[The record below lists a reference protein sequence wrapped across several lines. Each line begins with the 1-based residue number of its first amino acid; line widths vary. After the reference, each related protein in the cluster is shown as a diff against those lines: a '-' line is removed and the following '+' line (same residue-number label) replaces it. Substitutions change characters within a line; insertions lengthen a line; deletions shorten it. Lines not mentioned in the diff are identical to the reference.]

1 MVADTYNRE
10 RIRSTFEVERFMVLG
25 SAPVCYTFDNN
36 SRSGIADAVIVMPV
50 ANRTHGCRIALC
62 KVACVPALVFVGI
75 RISAL
80 ANRSSVRLLETPG
93 VCFFVGIYE
102 AGHYSSPQTGAWLQ
116 FVIGLCCISSGAA
129 LFIQNV
135 SAS

>member
-1 MVADTYNRE
+1 
-10 RIRSTFEVERFMVLG
+10 MVLG

-50 ANRTHGCRIALC
+50 ANRTHGCRIALR

-102 AGHYSSPQTGAWLQ
+102 AGHYRRDVI
-116 FVIGLCCISSGAA
+116 FVPTNGGLVTVRHGLCCISSGAA
-129 LFIQNV
+129 LFIQTV